1 VRVFSDE
8 SKLETLKI
16 STFLHYTTRN
26 VKMWQVLE
34 LANTEDDILSLVSI
48 LSLFEHYKLL
58 ARLEC
63 HHIVPFDN
71 SFRCLK
77 FCDQQ

>member
-1 VRVFSDE
+1 MHRLFITGNETIAMNPSYAFRHVLNMCVLSIDE

-34 LANTEDDILSLVSI
+34 QSNIEDDILSLVSI
-48 LSLFEHYKLL
+48 LSLF
-58 ARLEC
+58 
-63 HHIVPFDN
+63 
-71 SFRCLK
+71 
-77 FCDQQ
+77 

>member
-1 VRVFSDE
+1 MNPSSAFHHVLNMCVFSDE

-34 LANTEDDILSLVSI
+34 DDILSLVIYYHCFSI
-48 LSLFEHYKLL
+48 TNYQLG
-58 ARLEC
+58 
-63 HHIVPFDN
+63 
-71 SFRCLK
+71 
-77 FCDQQ
+77 

>member
-1 VRVFSDE
+1 
-8 SKLETLKI
+8 
-16 STFLHYTTRN
+16 
-26 VKMWQVLE
+26 MWQVLE